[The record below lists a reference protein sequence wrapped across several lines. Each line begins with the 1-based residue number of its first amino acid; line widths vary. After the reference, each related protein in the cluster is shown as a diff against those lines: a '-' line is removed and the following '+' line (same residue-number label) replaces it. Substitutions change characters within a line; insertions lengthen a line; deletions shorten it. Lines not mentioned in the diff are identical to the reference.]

1 MKSRVASCQIE
12 NVASSK
18 DSDHGRMGRSC
29 THFGYFHGPVE
40 EAVSA
45 KDAAGVAPV
54 FPSKGF
60 QLSRR
65 PIGILLSLA
74 AHVLPGNHLLRDNH
88 IWVFRAKS

>member
-12 NVASSK
+12 NVAPSK
-18 DSDHGRMGRSC
+18 DSDHGRIGRSDP
-29 THFGYFHGPVE
+29 HFAYFHGPVGQ
-40 EAVSA
+40 AVSA

-60 QLSRR
+60 KLSQR
-65 PIGILLSLA
+65 PIGILVPLA

-88 IWVFRAKS
+88 TWVFRAKP